1 MLASAAVEPL
11 LMEVEACAMTVAT
24 CCCTD
29 KNAKAACLLAELS
42 VVLDN
47 EAKGSN
53 VSAFTVVGMPRAV
66 CT

>member
-1 MLASAAVEPL
+1 MD
-11 LMEVEACAMTVAT
+11 VEACAITVAT